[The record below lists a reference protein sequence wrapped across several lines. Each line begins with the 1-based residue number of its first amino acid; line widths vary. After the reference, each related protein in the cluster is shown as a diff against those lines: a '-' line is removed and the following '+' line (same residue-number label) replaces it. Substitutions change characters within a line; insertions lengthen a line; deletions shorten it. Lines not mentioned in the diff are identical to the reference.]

1 MAENP
6 FSPPVR
12 QHFDA
17 GVIALTQGRTD
28 DATTHLTAVAR
39 QGTHRDRLL
48 LADFLIAAR
57 DTRQS

>member
-1 MAENP
+1 MSENP

-12 QHFDA
+12 DHFDA

-28 DATTHLTAVAR
+28 DATTHLTDVAM
-39 QGTHRDRLL
+39 QGTHRDRLM

-57 DTRQS
+57 DTRQT